1 MLKKRLQEGREHWVE
16 ELPGVL
22 WPLRTMRRCPTRET
36 HFCLAYG
43 MEAIIPTKVGMPIL

>member
-1 MLKKRLQEGREHWVE
+1 MLKKRLQEGREHCVE